1 MKALSKMT
9 FPDSDWVV
17 EGLLRTARKR
27 PSLLVAKPE
36 TGKSTLA
43 RQLAVAVSQGKP
55 FLGRDT
61 KRGGVIYWQT
71 EDQPQDVIASGIR
84 LGYQPE
90 QDEQIY
96 VFQGDPD
103 SSSCEDLANL
113 LDKDLTVRLV
123 IIETLDDLLRISD
136 VKENSAAREAF
147 DKFNTQLMSK
157 FANTTVFL
165 ALHHLKKAENE
176 FAGDAI
182 FGASVIRGRTD
193 SKIFLHQAGPD
204 DERRIIHT
212 SKRIGIAIPKTYLV
226 FDSKTGKSEL
236 GETVSEAAHTAKTT
250 EGKLAQ
256 EKLFNVLISR
266 PNIEHGDLLDALDG
280 KQMRKL
286 KLIRDHLASGSIT
299 SSGRGV
305 KGSPRTYQIAGVP
318 METNGWAEVPTEGT
332 NASL

>member
-17 EGLLRTARKR
+17 EGLLRTGRKR

-43 RQLAVAVSQGKP
+43 RQLGVAVSQGKR

-61 KRGGVIYWQT
+61 KRGGVVYWQT

-103 SSSCEDLANL
+103 SSSCEDLAEL
-113 LDKDLTVRLV
+113 LDKDRSVKLV

-136 VKENSAAREAF
+136 IKENSAAREAF
-147 DKFNTQLMSK
+147 EKFHNQLMSK
-157 FANTTVFL
+157 FADTTVFL

-176 FAGDAI
+176 FAGDSI
-182 FGASVIRGRTD
+182 LGASVIRGRTD
-193 SKIFLHQAGPD
+193 SKIFLQQAAPD
-204 DERRIIHT
+204 DERRIIYT
-212 SKRIGIAIPKTYLV
+212 SKRIGIAIPKTYLS
-226 FDSKTGKSEL
+226 FDPRTGKSEL
-236 GETVSEAAHTAKTT
+236 GETLSEAEHTAKTADT
-250 EGKLAQ
+250 KLAE
-256 EKLFNVLISR
+256 EKLFNILISR
-266 PNIEHGDLLDALDG
+266 PDIEHNDLLDALDG

-286 KLIRDHLASGSIT
+286 KLIRDHLANGSIT
-299 SSGRGV
+299 SIGRGV

-318 METNGWAEVPTEGT
+318 MDTNGLAEVPTEGIH
-332 NASL
+332 ASL